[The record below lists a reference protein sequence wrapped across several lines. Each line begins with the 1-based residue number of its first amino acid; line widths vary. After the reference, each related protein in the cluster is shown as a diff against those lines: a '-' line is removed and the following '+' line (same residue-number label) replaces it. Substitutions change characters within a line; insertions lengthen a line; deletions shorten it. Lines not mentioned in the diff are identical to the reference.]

1 VEGKPHHVVVVA
13 VDGFYTNITNPFLD
27 AVGPGLVE
35 RAEMLYIEFY
45 FGRSQAVE
53 FNLCGFLE
61 CFYPT
66 CMHNGDTGHNF
77 MCVPR

>member
-1 VEGKPHHVVVVA
+1 MPVKTMQRQTHHIVIVTA
-13 VDGFYTNITNPFLD
+13 YAFHSDIPYPFLD

-53 FNLCGFLE
+53 FNLCGF
-61 CFYPT
+61 
-66 CMHNGDTGHNF
+66 
-77 MCVPR
+77 